1 MSARTHVA
9 VVAVPAAREV
19 EGVRQGVH
27 RGKIGENG
35 GVDHGGAKRGV
46 EGVGVGGRD
55 VLVAELPPVVQALHA
70 RPER

>member
-1 MSARTHVA
+1 M
-9 VVAVPAAREV
+9 
-19 EGVRQGVH
+19 RQEVH
-27 RGKIGENG
+27 RGKIGEIG
-35 GVDHGGAKRGV
+35 GVDHGGSKRGV